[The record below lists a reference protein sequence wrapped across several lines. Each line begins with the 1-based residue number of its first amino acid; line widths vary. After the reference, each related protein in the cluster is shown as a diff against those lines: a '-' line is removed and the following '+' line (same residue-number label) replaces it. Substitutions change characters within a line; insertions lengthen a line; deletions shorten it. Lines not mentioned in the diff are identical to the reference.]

1 LTVISP
7 SIVPGIVLFGM
18 GLVNMGWHFF
28 IFFYGGFNTGPNA
41 FNFDTW
47 LGAGYNTLILSS
59 WIMKGL
65 QFVAWPLTFISE
77 EFAWI
82 YLVACAL
89 NVAVDWSVS
98 VAGVSFW
105 MVSIGV
111 DYVKL
116 EKDFLVAFLGE
127 LFIWA
132 ATVGVDALFIRGVV
146 DWYYFGVLG

>member
-1 LTVISP
+1 
-7 SIVPGIVLFGM
+7 
-18 GLVNMGWHFF
+18 
-28 IFFYGGFNTGPNA
+28 
-41 FNFDTW
+41 
-47 LGAGYNTLILSS
+47 
-59 WIMKGL
+59 
-65 QFVAWPLTFISE
+65 VA
-77 EFAWI
+77 A
-82 YLVACAL
+82 
-89 NVAVDWSVS
+89 DWSVS

-146 DWYYFGVLG
+146 DWYYFGVLGQVTEKYYCNASVEDCAARQEELNKRDRKLAIEYSVEEAKRA